1 MNAKDKKYI
10 ESLVGDIN
18 HKMPDYDGDGY
29 PDLFDCDPFDPTK
42 DGLVGDAWARMT
54 AAAQT
59 ARRRIYKPAAVSG
72 REAVGAVY
80 QRAYGVGAAAREA
93 AETRIRRVREFVRA
107 PPAERIRRIEAGK
120 EAFIQ
125 KRELKPPSAPITVSA
140 HDISKRIHEETAK
153 VARVARGFE
162 KRVDPYISK
171 LEPVAARMIHPMG
184 PPPPEIKWGVKQA
197 KELGYGVA
205 FHAPAAAV
213 EMAGMLPGAAVTIAR
228 KPEILPAAAVA
239 GTYMMGQSMWGG
251 FTTAPGRTVGELA
264 GLGAITKGAKVPT
277 AISKRVKVP
286 TAIKEIV
293 KVPDIREIVGKD
305 VKPTGFE
312 GLSPAKQIKYE
323 AGVKVLK
330 ALYKTEGTQKK
341 PLDFTEIKS
350 LPGET
355 GIILEKWI
363 KAHPEQN
370 PLMTGSAVPRTQ
382 LKGTRIPGDADIRV
396 VDPSLAAKQIYE
408 LFKPILKENVRID
421 KAGTGVET
429 RAPSGKWSHAVDL
442 HEAFPVHELIIPG
455 LPWSVRPKPI
465 TIGGIKYATIGEQ
478 MLRKASQALQVRP
491 AEMKITQWDIVGR
504 KKVMK
509 KDIELGPRMEERVV
523 EAGETVLGPG
533 YWRAHKDVYDY
544 MDIGE
549 KVLAGRTAAA
559 ESAWLLKGY
568 RMKKEMVTTTAMETY
583 KMHGYMYPDPYP
595 AVRAYRAL
603 PQSVKLPAYTIAA
616 AVVGEPDYPIPKYPT
631 TPDYQTPKYPKVSDY
646 PVTPKYPKVPGYP
659 KTPRYPKV
667 PGYPKT
673 PRYPKV
679 PGYPKTPDYPTP
691 PPPDT
696 PRYPPPPPPPDTP
709 RYPPPPDEPLPPTY
723 TFTPGERER
732 AFKFPKDKK
741 KKKTKKREAKP
752 EMAVGWKQKEKLI
765 TLESLL
771 GYKP

>member
-1 MNAKDKKYI
+1 MNKKDKAHI

-18 HKMPDYDGDGY
+18 SKMPDYDGDGY

-42 DGLVGDAWARMT
+42 DGLIGDAWARMT

-59 ARRRIYKPAAVSG
+59 ARRRIYRPAAVSG
-72 REAVGAVY
+72 REAVSAVY
-80 QRAYGVGAAAREA
+80 RRAYGAGAAARRV
-93 AETRIRRVREFVRA
+93 AESRIRRVKEFARA

-120 EAFIQ
+120 EAFLR

-140 HDISKRIHEETAK
+140 HDISKRIHEETAR
-153 VARVARGFE
+153 VAKVARGFE
-162 KRVDPYISK
+162 KKVDPYVRDIERSLGLHEEAIPK
-171 LEPVAARMIHPMG
+171 PVRWLGAQV
-184 PPPPEIKWGVKQA
+184 KGV
-197 KELGYGVA
+197 GYGVA
-205 FHAPAAAV
+205 FRAPAAGV

-239 GTYMMGQSMWGG
+239 GTYMMGESMWRG
-251 FTTAPGRTVGELA
+251 FTTEPGATTGELI

-277 AISKRVKVP
+277 AVSKRVKVP
-286 TAIKEIV
+286 SAIAEKV
-293 KVPDIREIVGKD
+293 KVPDIRELVGKD
-305 VKPTGFE
+305 VKPAGFE
-312 GLSPAKQIKYE
+312 ELSAAKQIKYE

-330 ALYKTEGTQKK
+330 ALYKTKGTQLE
-341 PLDFTEIKS
+341 PLDFTTVKS
-350 LPGET
+350 LPGKS
-355 GIILEKWI
+355 GLIVEKWI

-382 LKGTRIPGDADIRV
+382 LKGTRMPGDVDMRV
-396 VDPSLAAKQIYE
+396 VDPALAAKQIYE
-408 LFKPILKENVRID
+408 LLKPTLKEKVRID

-442 HEAFPVHELIIPG
+442 HESFPAHELIIPG

-478 MLRKASQALQVRP
+478 MLRKASQTLQVRP
-491 AEMKITQWDIVGR
+491 AEMKITQWDIVGG
-504 KKVMK
+504 KKAMK

-533 YWRAHKDVYDY
+533 YWRAHKDVYDF

-568 RMKKEMVTTTAMETY
+568 RMKKEMATTTAMETY

-603 PQSVKLPAYTIAA
+603 PPSVKLPAYIISGAT
-616 AVVGEPDYPIPKYPT
+616 VGAPDYPKAPKYPKTPDYPIT
-631 TPDYQTPKYPKVSDY
+631 
-646 PVTPKYPKVPGYP
+646 PGYP
-659 KTPRYPKV
+659 KPPK
-667 PGYPKT
+667 YTKA
-673 PRYPKV
+673 
-679 PGYPKTPDYPTP
+679 PKTPDYPTP
-691 PPPDT
+691 KYPKAPKYPKTPDYPITPGYPDT
-696 PRYPPPPPPPDTP
+696 PRYPPPTPDTPKYPPPPPDTP
-709 RYPPPPDEPLPPTY
+709 KYPPPPPPPEEPPWPTYVPPPYTKEPPTVRI
-723 TFTPGERER
+723 P
-732 AFKFPKDKK
+732 KK
-741 KKKTKKREAKP
+741 KRKKIKKREAMP
-752 EMAVGWKQKEKLI
+752 EMAVGWKQRHELI
-765 TLESLL
+765 MLEDFL